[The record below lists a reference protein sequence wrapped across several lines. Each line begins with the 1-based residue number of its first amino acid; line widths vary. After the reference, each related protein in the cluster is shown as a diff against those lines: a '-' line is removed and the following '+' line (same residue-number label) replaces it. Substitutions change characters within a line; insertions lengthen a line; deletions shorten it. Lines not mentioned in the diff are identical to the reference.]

1 MPVAVSDRPVR
12 ACRGG
17 SWFFDARHARAAYRF
32 AVDPSH
38 LYGALGL
45 RLMRRAR

>member
-17 SWFFDARHARAAYRF
+17 SWFFDARHARAAFRD
-32 AVDPSH
+32 ARDPSNRG
-38 LYGALGL
+38 GALGL
-45 RLMRRAR
+45 RLVRRTP